1 MHQPEPPDGAV
12 PCWQLVFLMAI
23 GPILFFVTG
32 SLLDDNERL
41 LVIGGGGKRKRK
53 AHLVD
58 ASTATVEDAVVLP
71 SGSLQMGPCSWCGKT
86 EPYPKPKKP
95 KYLKQYMRDLLA
107 KFQGLHSNCQPIT
120 AAQNAADGLA
130 TAAGGPATGSDV
142 VDAST
147 ATVKDA
153 VVLPS
158 GSLQMGPCSWC
169 GKTEPYPKPKK
180 PKYLKQYMRDLL
192 AKFQGLHSNCQPI
205 AAAVRAKRP

>member
-1 MHQPEPPDGAV
+1 MHGVATVPPPAHISGWTNGTTGWLPSHGACPGSRYRSETPGAAVISSCGAICCVAHLAIGSMHQPEPPDGAV

-107 KFQGLHSNCQPIT
+107 KFQGLHSNCQPI
-120 AAQNAADGLA
+120 
-130 TAAGGPATGSDV
+130 
-142 VDAST
+142 
-147 ATVKDA
+147 
-153 VVLPS
+153 
-158 GSLQMGPCSWC
+158 
-169 GKTEPYPKPKK
+169 
-180 PKYLKQYMRDLL
+180 
-192 AKFQGLHSNCQPI
+192 